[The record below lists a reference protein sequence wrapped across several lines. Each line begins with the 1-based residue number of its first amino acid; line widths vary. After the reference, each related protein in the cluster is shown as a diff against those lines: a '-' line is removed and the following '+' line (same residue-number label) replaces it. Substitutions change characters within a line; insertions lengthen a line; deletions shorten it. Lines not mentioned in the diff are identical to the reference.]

1 MAPGPVS
8 GVAGAKLYTLKVRGY
23 FLHRTARLIS
33 PDGGLFISIGKGPM
47 SKGNTPVRRLT
58 LWDRLGDAR
67 DHRWLRNT
75 FIIGFMALFT
85 GISAW
90 FHLIR
95 GLTVAYS
102 HFAYVPIFLAS
113 IWWGRRAVFVPLVLG
128 GWMIF
133 LELIDGLDQPL
144 WPSLVR
150 VGIFLAVG
158 SLAGE
163 LNHRRRMARNELSE
177 ANAKLARLSRL
188 HRDFLQITMHDLRS
202 PVGAASALL
211 TGLSTLAGD
220 EMEPRQKHLL
230 ERAQARMEEVS
241 SFLRDFQFLSA
252 FDSSQLRH
260 QAVRVDVRKLMKQVI
275 EENRGLIAGKNH
287 TASLEIPGTMPA
299 IAAIPI
305 LVKEVIANYLTNAI
319 KYTPNGGRLVLRGVD
334 LGDRVRVE
342 MEDNGI
348 GIAGEDQKK
357 LFQEFVRIR
366 RETREGELKVPGIG
380 LGLSISKRI
389 VEMHGGRVSLDS
401 EPGRGSVFSFE
412 IPACPPGDGP
422 VVLPEF
428 PETDSPPGLSN
439 P

>member
-1 MAPGPVS
+1 MIGPPPEFS
-8 GVAGAKLYTLKVRGY
+8 SWRP
-23 FLHRTARLIS
+23 FHRH
-33 PDGGLFISIGKGPM
+33 LFGKGWM
-47 SKGNTPVRRLT
+47 IKGDAPVKRLN

-67 DHRWLRNT
+67 GHGWLRNT
-75 FIIGFMALFT
+75 FIIGFMVLF
-85 GISAW
+85 IAVSAW
-90 FHLIR
+90 FHLV
-95 GLTVAYS
+95 LNTTVAYS

-113 IWWGRRAVFVPLVLG
+113 IWWGRRAVIVPLVLG
-128 GWMIF
+128 AWVIF
-133 LELIDGLDQPL
+133 MELIDGNPLPL
-144 WPSLVR
+144 WPSLAR
-150 VGIFLAVG
+150 VGVFLLVG

-177 ANAKLARLSRL
+177 ANAKLSRLSRL

-220 EMEPRQKHLL
+220 SMEPRQKHLL

-260 QAVRVDVRKLMKQVI
+260 QAVRVDIRKLMKQVM

-287 TASLEIPGTMPA
+287 TAILEIPETMPP

-319 KYTPNGGRLVLRGVD
+319 KYTPNRGRLVMRGVD
-334 LGDRVRVE
+334 LGDRARVE
-342 MEDNGI
+342 MRDNGI
-348 GIAGEDQKK
+348 GIAPEDQKK

-389 VEMHGGRVSLDS
+389 VEMHGGRVFLES
-401 EPGRGSVFSFE
+401 EPGIGSVFSFE
-412 IPACPPGDGP
+412 IPSCRNGDGP
-422 VVLPEF
+422 VTLPEF
-428 PETDSPPGLSN
+428 PE
-439 P
+439 